1 MTGKPLAPRA
11 ALFPLLLLAG
21 CGDGPT
27 AARQPDT
34 TAPSV
39 AVASPSTDT
48 LYVSQLGPPALRAVA
63 GTATDAV
70 GVTRVTFQLDGGAES
85 EVAVTAGTS
94 VSYSFQVQVPYGEH
108 VLVVSAYDAA
118 GNRGSSAPRRLR
130 HDSTEPRIRLLDPA
144 PGSTLAADTVRA
156 TISAAAHLGLGRAR
170 VRVNYGGYRDIP
182 LSGDSTT
189 FRVDVPL
196 QGGENGIDVEVFDR
210 NGTRSWNYFRLFRG
224 GLAFVAG
231 SAGRSHTCA
240 LTPAGA
246 AYCWAATGGSYG
258 ETGQGEGD
266 DARAAAPV
274 VGGHV
279 FRTVE
284 AGVGQSCGIAAD
296 ERLYCWGSGYSSRV
310 GVGVGSYMVSR
321 PVPVGEGIRF
331 RGVTLGPLQ
340 ICAVSTGDQAYCWGS
355 NQSGELG
362 TLGSAGETAV
372 PTPVA
377 GGIAF
382 RSLSAGH
389 GYTCGLTPAGRA
401 YCWGS
406 DASGQLGAGTAG
418 ASRTPVPVAGEL
430 AFRSIAAGA
439 AHTCAVALDG
449 RAWCW
454 GSNLLGELGTGDYQQ
469 GSGFVRSPAAVRS
482 DLRFTAVAVGGRHGC
497 ALAED
502 GSAWCWGDNTEG
514 QLGTGSTAPSPVPV
528 RVSGGHAFRSL
539 SARDVRTCGTT
550 TGDRLL
556 CWGGRTLVPTPVAG
570 Q

>member
-1 MTGKPLAPRA
+1 MTGKLPAVL
-11 ALFPLLLLAG
+11 LPLLLLAG

-27 AARQPDT
+27 AAREPDT
-34 TAPSV
+34 AAPSV
-39 AVASPSTDT
+39 AVTSPSADT
-48 LYVSQLGPPALRAVA
+48 LYVSQLGPPALRTVA

-85 EVAVTAGTS
+85 EVAVAAGTT
-94 VSYSFQVQVPYGEH
+94 VPYSFQVQVPYGEH

-118 GNRGSSAPRRLR
+118 GNRGTSAPRRLR
-130 HDSTEPRIRLLDPA
+130 HESTEPRIRLLDPA
-144 PGSTLAADTVRA
+144 PGSTLASDTVRA

-182 LSGDSTT
+182 LSGDSTA
-189 FRVDVPL
+189 FQVDVPL

-210 NGTRSWNYFRLFRG
+210 NGTRSWNFFRLYRG
-224 GLAFVAG
+224 GLAFAAG
-231 SAGRSHTCA
+231 SAGRYHTCA

-246 AYCWAATGGSYG
+246 AYCWGSSGSYG

-274 VGGHV
+274 VGGNV
-279 FRTVE
+279 FRAVE

-296 ERLYCWGSGYSSRV
+296 GRLFCWGRGYSSRV
-310 GVGVGSYMVSR
+310 GVGAGSYMVSR
-321 PVPVGEGIRF
+321 PVPVGDGIRF

-340 ICAVSTGDQAYCWGS
+340 ICAVSTDDRAYCWGA
-355 NQSGELG
+355 NPSGELG
-362 TLGSAGETAV
+362 IAGSAGEAAV

-382 RSLSAGH
+382 RSLSAGT

-406 DASGQLGAGTAG
+406 DASGQLGAGTAA

-430 AFRSIAAGA
+430 AFRAIAAGA

-454 GSNLLGELGTGDYQQ
+454 GSNLLGELGTGEFQQ
-469 GSGFVRSPAAVRS
+469 GSGFARSPVAVRG
-482 DLRFTAVAVGGRHGC
+482 DLRFTAVAVGARHAC

-502 GSAWCWGDNTEG
+502 GAAWCWGDNAEG
-514 QLGTGSTAPSPVPV
+514 QLGTGSTAASPVPV
-528 RVSGGHAFRSL
+528 RVAGGHAFRSL

-556 CWGGRTLVPTPVAG
+556 CWGERTLVPTPVAG
-570 Q
+570 H